1 MTISD
6 KKFVAVSYKLY
17 VGEKN
22 EEPELMEEATQEHP
36 LKFTF
41 GLGMMLEKF
50 EENLTGL
57 KAGDKFDFV
66 IQPEDAYG
74 EYEDENILKLD
85 KSIFEVDGKLDSEV
99 VFAGNVVPMMDN
111 SGNRLHGTVVEI
123 IDDKVTMDFN
133 HPLAG
138 ETLHFIGDVLEVR
151 DATEEEIAVAT
162 QPVCGG
168 GCCSSSDCEEC
179 DCDCN

>member
-17 VGEKN
+17 VGEEDEK
-22 EEPELMEEATQEHP
+22 PELMEEASKEHP

-50 EENLTGL
+50 EENLKGL
-57 KAGDKFDFV
+57 KVGGKFDFV

-74 EYEDENILKLD
+74 EYEDENVLKLD
-85 KSIFEVDGKLDSEV
+85 KSIFEVDGELDSEV
-99 VFAGNVVPMMDN
+99 VFVGNVVPMMDN
-111 SGNRLHGTVVEI
+111 AGNRLYGTVVEI
-123 IDDKVTMDFN
+123 TEDKVVMDFN

-138 ETLHFIGDVLEVR
+138 ETLHFIGEVLEVR
-151 DATEEEIAVAT
+151 DATEEEIAAAT
-162 QPVCGG
+162 QRGG
-168 GCCSSSDCEEC
+168 GCSPDDCGEC
-179 DCDCN
+179 DCGCN

>member
-22 EEPELMEEATQEHP
+22 EEPELMEEAPKEHP

-50 EENLTGL
+50 EENLKGL

-66 IQPEDAYG
+66 IQPEEAYG
-74 EYEDENILKLD
+74 EYEDENIIKLD
-85 KSIFEVDGKLDSEV
+85 KSIFEVDGELDSEV
-99 VFAGNVVPMMDN
+99 LFEGNVVPMMDN
-111 SGNRLHGTVVEI
+111 SGNRLTGTVIGITE
-123 IDDKVTMDFN
+123 DKVEMDFN

-138 ETLHFIGDVLEVR
+138 ETLHFIGEVLEVR
-151 DATEEEIAVAT
+151 DATEEEIAIAT
-162 QPVCGG
+162 QRQGG
-168 GCCSSSDCEEC
+168 GCSPEDCGG
-179 DCDCN
+179 CNCGCN